1 MVKLS
6 PRVRDLL
13 EVAVLLGVWA
23 MAIAIIRPVGDFPL
37 HDDWD
42 FAIATWRFA
51 RTGQF
56 HFTQFTAVS
65 LRAQV
70 LWGALWTHFFGE
82 SFEVLRAS
90 TLTLSAATIVLLH
103 RILRQAPV
111 PPAMRVIA
119 PLAFLFHPIF
129 LWASCTYMTDV
140 PYVFASVS
148 SFYFFFRGLKEDR
161 IAFVIMGCLATMAS
175 WFVRQNGVINAV
187 AVLALLFLARGRLTR
202 RWLSF
207 SAVIAATVA
216 IFAALFLFRRDL
228 LAGTPDMFALHYH
241 MWQESSFRL
250 PEQIAVLYHYVTF
263 NALNLAMFFLPLTL
277 PLLAMDSPLSVAA
290 PKTPRGKSKRAQAQA
305 RLMYSIVLLLVVAA
319 AIFLRVIFLARAGY
333 YLPYNTRY
341 MFSDILPGPIFI
353 DFAVGPPNLG
363 DTFMMEYPYPFQAL
377 PAARM
382 ILTFVVAYLAVLLVS
397 ALTLAFAGAMDH
409 AKKNCALLLAVAFAV
424 TGTLALFG
432 SGYYYDRYSLDS
444 AWAVAIALPI
454 VIPWGKRLARIAAVC
469 ALVAVAFF
477 SSLAVQEYFR
487 WNRARWDAF
496 NSLRS
501 RGVAVERI
509 DGGTEPYA
517 LYELADADRGKARRG
532 HPPRQYM
539 IAFHQLPGYTVIEA
553 RAFSG
558 FLGTRRGTIYTL
570 RRHPERSEGS
580 QEILRRLRG
589 SG

>member
-1 MVKLS
+1 
-6 PRVRDLL
+6 
-13 EVAVLLGVWA
+13 
-23 MAIAIIRPVGDFPL
+23 
-37 HDDWD
+37 
-42 FAIATWRFA
+42 
-51 RTGQF
+51 
-56 HFTQFTAVS
+56 
-65 LRAQV
+65 
-70 LWGALWTHFFGE
+70 
-82 SFEVLRAS
+82 
-90 TLTLSAATIVLLH
+90 
-103 RILRQAPV
+103 
-111 PPAMRVIA
+111 
-119 PLAFLFHPIF
+119 
-129 LWASCTYMTDV
+129 
-140 PYVFASVS
+140 
-148 SFYFFFRGLKEDR
+148 
-161 IAFVIMGCLATMAS
+161 
-175 WFVRQNGVINAV
+175 
-187 AVLALLFLARGRLTR
+187 
-202 RWLSF
+202 
-207 SAVIAATVA
+207 
-216 IFAALFLFRRDL
+216 
-228 LAGTPDMFALHYH
+228 
-241 MWQESSFRL
+241 
-250 PEQIAVLYHYVTF
+250 
-263 NALNLAMFFLPLTL
+263 
-277 PLLAMDSPLSVAA
+277 
-290 PKTPRGKSKRAQAQA
+290 
-305 RLMYSIVLLLVVAA
+305 MYSIVLLLVVAA

-353 DFAVGPPNLG
+353 DFALGPPNLG
-363 DTFMMEYPYPFQAL
+363 DTFMMEYPYPFQAP

-454 VIPWGKRLARIAAVC
+454 VIPWGKRLARIAALC

-558 FLGTRRGTIYTL
+558 FLGMRRGVIYTL
-570 RRHPERSEGS
+570 ERNPP
-580 QEILRRLRG
+580 
-589 SG
+589 